1 MASRA
6 FLGGGD
12 LYINR
17 TDPTTGLKIGRVGP
31 FECGKFEIKPNTDL
45 KEQVSRGKTTYGQV
59 IESVAIQ
66 KPADL
71 TVQLN
76 ELDKEGL
83 TLALLGT
90 NAAWSQG
97 SGTIT
102 AEAIVAV
109 HDKWVSLSKVNFA
122 VAGFVV
128 THTSG
133 APTYVLG
140 TDYDVNYR
148 LGMVRVKSTGAIA
161 NGATIK
167 VTGNYQTSAG
177 TRIAGATQAQVRAE
191 FVLDGVNFADNLPCI
206 CTVWEAVLAPESAF
220 DFLSDGFGNI
230 TLKGRLKTP
239 TGKTEPFQ
247 VDLLTS

>member
-17 TDPTTGLKIGRVGP
+17 TDPVTGLKLGRAGP

-45 KEQVSRGKTTYGQV
+45 KEQTSRGKTTYGQV

-66 KPADL
+66 RPADL
-71 TVQLN
+71 SVQLN
-76 ELDKEGL
+76 ELDKDGL

-90 NAAWSQG
+90 NVAWSQTSG
-97 SGTIT
+97 SIT

-109 HDKWVSLSKVNFA
+109 FDKWVSLSKTNFA
-122 VAGFVV
+122 VAGFIV

-133 APTYVLG
+133 TPTYTLG

-148 LGMVRVKSTGAIA
+148 LGMVRVKSTGAIL
-161 NGATIK
+161 NGATVK
-167 VTGNYQTSAG
+167 VTGNYSASAG
-177 TRIAGATQAQVRAE
+177 TRISGATQAQVRAE

-206 CTVWEAVLAPESAF
+206 CTVWEAVMAPDTGF

-230 TLKGRLKTP
+230 MLKGRLKTP